1 MYLTPYLHKKL
12 VSCIRVAELILTK
25 VFLYQLGI
33 QTMKLSLNRVVARL
47 SEETVKELFLL

>member
-12 VSCIRVAELILTK
+12 VCCIRVAELILTK